1 MADAVALEQEK
12 NRMQESELIRLRTE
26 NSQLRQ
32 QLASAQQQL
41 AALHAV
47 LQQQQQQMAWAAQQG
62 GGPAAHPQQMARPP
76 AHPQMR
82 MAAPAQ
88 MAAAPPRPQF
98 PPSPLQAQPK
108 PAKPQ
113 DPFGALFAQAV
124 APPAPAAAAPAG
136 KTPLKIGIRV
146 SGANWEAY
154 NAKHN
159 VEQLIAEITGAMI
172 RAEADSPVKF
182 MHDYLAKTYPE
193 TVAAN

>member
-1 MADAVALEQEK
+1 MGFLERLGRIVAPLPEDLPPPTPPSQTFSGRFAQMLAPDEQ
-12 NRMQESELIRLRTE
+12 
-26 NSQLRQ
+26 
-32 QLASAQQQL
+32 
-41 AALHAV
+41 
-47 LQQQQQQMAWAAQQG
+47 AAQKADTLALG
-62 GGPAAHPQQMARPP
+62 VEESKGAAPMDVERS
-76 AHPQMR
+76 
-82 MAAPAQ
+82 AAPA
-88 MAAAPPRPQF
+88 ASA
-98 PPSPLQAQPK
+98 
-108 PAKPQ
+108 
-113 DPFGALFAQAV
+113 